1 MAQYLSEEVAI
12 QIAITPADGVAAT
25 TDINGTIVD
34 TAGYDGV
41 LALVTFGVITA
52 NAVTSVKWQQDTAVA
67 MGGAADLLQ
76 SGVAVL
82 DTDDNKTF
90 YIDLGKPRERYVRIV
105 VDRGTQNAVVSSAT
119 YLLYRARRFPVT
131 HGTNVSGEQWTY
143 PAEGN
148 AIISSV
154 SPSASLSPSASASP
168 SASVSPT
175 PSASVSPSASASPS
189 S

>member
-1 MAQYLSEEVAI
+1 MSEYLSENVAL
-12 QIAITPADGVAAT
+12 QIAITPANGVAGTA
-25 TDINGTIVD
+25 DINGDIVD

-41 LALVTFGVITA
+41 MAIVTFGVITSG
-52 NAVTSVKWQQDTAVA
+52 AVTSVKWQQDTAVA

-90 YIDLGKPRERYVRIV
+90 YLDLGKPRERYVRIV
-105 VDRGTQNAVVSSAT
+105 VDRGTQNAVVASAT
-119 YLLYRARRFPVT
+119 YLLYRARRRPVT
-131 HGTNVSGEQWTY
+131 HGTNVSGEQWVA
-143 PAEGN
+143 PAEGL
-148 AIISSV
+148 AVIAST
-154 SPSASLSPSASASP
+154 SPSASQSPSASASP

-175 PSASVSPSASASPS
+175 PSASLSPSASASPS